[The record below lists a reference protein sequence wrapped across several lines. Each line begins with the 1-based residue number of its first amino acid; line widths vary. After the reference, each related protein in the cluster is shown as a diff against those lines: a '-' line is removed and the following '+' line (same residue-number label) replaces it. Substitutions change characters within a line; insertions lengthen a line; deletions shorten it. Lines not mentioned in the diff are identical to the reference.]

1 MKEILFRGKR
11 IDNGEWVEGYL
22 IACASK
28 AFIVDA
34 SDKTSLRSA
43 TTGREDKYDWRSI
56 RDDPATIGQ
65 YTGLVDKNGKKIFE
79 GDIVKQRNEIGTIYY
94 ERNYCTFA
102 IVLKRNADLFQHIKY
117 KCEIIGNIHDN
128 PELLR

>member
-11 IDNGEWVEGYL
+11 IDNGEWVEGYP
-22 IACASK
+22 
-28 AFIVDA
+28 FGVDA
-34 SDKTSLRSA
+34 IVPLDAKYTVTSMGTVLHDILA
-43 TTGREDKYDWRSI
+43 V
-56 RDDPATIGQ
+56 DPATIGQ

-94 ERNYCTFA
+94 ERNYCTLA

>member
-1 MKEILFRGKR
+1 MINVLKVLLITITIL
-11 IDNGEWVEGYL
+11 ELTYVT
-22 IACASK
+22 
-28 AFIVDA
+28 DA
-34 SDKTSLRSA
+34 MNILM
-43 TTGREDKYDWRSI
+43 SI
-56 RDDPATIGQ
+56 HWQ
-65 YTGLVDKNGKKIFE
+65 KIFE